1 MGNEHREMPGSGVAF
16 WETVKKSDKGPDY
29 KGFITL
35 EMDYKAGEKLKMA
48 FWLKN
53 TSSGN
58 TLLAIKED
66 NYTKRMELQKDQPRE
81 VQPRT
86 QPVVRVQPQRKNNP
100 IDDLDDDSVPF

>member
-1 MGNEHREMPGSGVAF
+1 MANEHKEMPGSGVAF
-16 WETVKKSDKGPDY
+16 WENVKKSEKGPDY
-29 KGFITL
+29 KGFVTL

-53 TSSGN
+53 TSNGN

-66 NYTKRMELQKDQPRE
+66 NYSKRMELQKDQPRE

-86 QPVVRVQPQRKNNP
+86 QPVRVQPPRRNIG
-100 IDDLDDDSVPF
+100 IDDDEIPF

>member
-29 KGFITL
+29 KGFVTL

-53 TSSGN
+53 TSNGN
-58 TLLAIKED
+58 TLLANKED
-66 NYTKRMELQKDQPRE
+66 NYSKRMNMEKDTPRE
-81 VQPRT
+81 YEPK
-86 QPVVRVQPQRKNNP
+86 PRVQPTRQQPPRRAV
-100 IDDLDDDSVPF
+100 DLDDDSVPF

>member
-1 MGNEHREMPGSGVAF
+1 MANEHREMPGSGVAF

-29 KGFITL
+29 KGFVTL

-53 TSSGN
+53 TSNGN

-66 NYTKRMELQKDQPRE
+66 NYSKRMNAEKDQPRE

-86 QPVVRVQPQRKNNP
+86 QPVRVQPVRRAV
-100 IDDLDDDSVPF
+100 DMDDDSVPF